1 MKMEEE
7 NNSMKKQH
15 NEHFNDIQ
23 FIIGINCVNLSR
35 TLLNLKYVSSN
46 TWCHN
51 IVKIQICGIHSFY
64 ILWIYSSYF
73 NYHISETQPWF
84 CCMD

>member
-46 TWCHN
+46 T
-51 IVKIQICGIHSFY
+51 
-64 ILWIYSSYF
+64 
-73 NYHISETQPWF
+73 
-84 CCMD
+84 